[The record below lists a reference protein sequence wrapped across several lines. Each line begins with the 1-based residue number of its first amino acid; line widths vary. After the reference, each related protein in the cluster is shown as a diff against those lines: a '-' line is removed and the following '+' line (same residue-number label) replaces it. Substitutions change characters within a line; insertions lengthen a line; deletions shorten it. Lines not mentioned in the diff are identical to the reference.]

1 MTAAVPDLPPRR
13 PTVVTRDA
21 ARRIH
26 WLGGTQTIYDTG
38 GTSGGAFSLSAD
50 HVPPGGGPV
59 WHRHSRETEVFVVR
73 GGACEFFAPT
83 IDGPARPARVE
94 AGGMIALPPGV
105 PHRFTNV
112 SDRPAPVLPLMAPGG
127 NGQFFVDLSAPADA
141 PGDPTDPPDPDAF
154 ARVGRRY
161 GITMFGPDGAVGDRM
176 PDEVLPL
183 AGDARLV
190 VRQSGEGERLAV
202 GDATVTLKFTGE
214 ETGGR
219 LMIAE
224 AELPPGASLPAV
236 RHASCDAALF
246 NHGDAPLTLTW
257 WGDGGPAEMSVP
269 PEAYAAVPWGT
280 AYRPHN
286 AGPAAAK
293 VLMLWAPA
301 GIERFWRAAAAGDP
315 AAGRDWGVEVNPA
328 P

>member
-26 WLGGTQTIYDTG
+26 WLGGTQTVYDTG
-38 GTSGGAFSLSAD
+38 GTTGAFSLSAD

-83 IDGPARPARVE
+83 ADGPARVE
-94 AGGMIALPPGV
+94 PGGMIALPPGV
-105 PHRFTNV
+105 PHRFVNV
-112 SDRPAPVLPLMAPGG
+112 ADDSAPVLTLMAPGG
-127 NGQFFVDLSAPADA
+127 NGQFFVDLSAPADS
-141 PGDPTDPPDPDAF
+141 PDDPTNPPDPEAF

-161 GITMFGPDGAVGDRM
+161 GITMFGPDDAVGSRM
-176 PDEVLPL
+176 PSEVLPL
-183 AGDARLV
+183 AGGAKPI
-190 VRQSGEGERLAV
+190 VRQAGEGERLKI
-202 GDATVTLKFTGE
+202 GDAALTLKFAAEDTGD
-214 ETGGR
+214 R
-219 LMIAE
+219 LTLAE
-224 AELPPGASLPAV
+224 AALPPGASLPAV

-246 NHGDAPLTLTW
+246 NHGGAPLALTW
-257 WGDGGPAEMSVP
+257 WGDGGPSEEVVP
-269 PEAYAAVPWGT
+269 PDAYAAVPWGT
-280 AYRPHN
+280 AYRVHN
-286 AGPAAAK
+286 AGPEPARC
-293 VLMLWAPA
+293 LMLWGPA
-301 GIERFWRAAAAGDP
+301 GVEQFWRAAAAGDVA

>member
-13 PTVVTRDA
+13 PTVVTRGS

-26 WLGGTQTIYDTG
+26 WLGGTQTVYDTG

-50 HVPPGGGPV
+50 KVPPGGGPV

-73 GGACEFFAPT
+73 GGACEFHAPT
-83 IDGPARPARVE
+83 ADGPARVE

-141 PGDPTDPPDPDAF
+141 PEDPTNPPDPEEF

-161 GITMFGPDGAVGDRM
+161 GITMFGPDEAVGKDM

-183 AGDARLV
+183 AGGAKPV
-190 VRQSGEGERLAV
+190 VRRAGEGERLEI
-202 GDATVTLKFTGE
+202 GDAALTLKFTAAD
-214 ETGGR
+214 TGGR
-219 LMIAE
+219 LTLAE

-246 NHGDAPLTLTW
+246 NVGDAPLTLTW
-257 WGDGGPAEMSVP
+257 WGDGGPAEEAVP

-280 AYRPHN
+280 AYRVHN
-286 AGPAAAK
+286 AGLGAARC
-293 VLMLWAPA
+293 LLLWGPA
-301 GIERFWRAAAAGDP
+301 GIERFWRAAAVGDP
-315 AAGRDWGVEVNPA
+315 AAGRDWGVEVDPT